1 MRAIR
6 HNFEF
11 RASFSDLDEGLG
23 ILHQSIERLRS
34 ALGRSADDRSL
45 MLFET
50 ALGEIGGN
58 VLTHGRPADAD
69 RPVEYALRFEGGMVE
84 ASLTDS
90 GQAAHEHLSRDG
102 HSPDSSEPGEGC
114 LAGTGIFSVSVS
126 ARSAAVRISFR
137 SFLTASVSDVSSAM
151 SSQ

>member
-1 MRAIR
+1 MRAVR

-34 ALGRSADDRSL
+34 ALGRAEDDRPL

-50 ALGEIGGN
+50 ALGEIGSN

-69 RPVEYALRFEGGMVE
+69 RPVDYALRFEGGTVE
-84 ASLTDS
+84 ASLSDS
-90 GQAAHEHLSRDG
+90 GQAVHEHLAREMPDHESERGRGLAIARSLLDELGYERDG
-102 HSPDSSEPGEGC
+102 
-114 LAGTGIFSVSVS
+114 
-126 ARSAAVRISFR
+126 
-137 SFLTASVSDVSSAM
+137 DVNRWRLVKRL
-151 SSQ
+151 